1 MCKQTII
8 CRNNLSLF
16 IIRKLRNKPTCLNGA
31 KRKETARDYYRQ
43 RLHQYIFCFQDLK
56 FFQMMNEL

>member
-8 CRNNLSLF
+8 CRNNLGLF
-16 IIRKLRNKPTCLNGA
+16 IIRELRNKPTLLNGA

-43 RLHQYIFCFQDLK
+43 RLYPYIFCFQDLK
-56 FFQMMNEL
+56 IFPDY